1 MNLPAVFESH
11 FGLNLGSQIPDDCLF
26 VCYRVSILMWATRN
40 TPSRCLTIQNRICNY
55 SQSLVTSSLCA
66 IEKHFWS
73 LEERLCSDGSLRN
86 WAPFRVVVPGG
97 CPRTITSL
105 LLDAVLNTRW
115 YLIWREIGRIQIF
128 NFKLKADLSEE
139 ILNCHIVLVLVL
151 MLTFASILKPT
162 EARKSQKKYSK
173 FRTKTMTMSI
183 QNLFRLSSL

>member
-1 MNLPAVFESH
+1 MIV
-11 FGLNLGSQIPDDCLF
+11 CLF
-26 VCYRVSILMWATRN
+26 VIGLAFWCEPQETLLPVAWWF
-40 TPSRCLTIQNRICNY
+40 RIVFAIIPKV
-55 SQSLVTSSLCA
+55 VTSSLCA

-73 LEERLCSDGSLRN
+73 LEERLCSDGLLRN
-86 WAPFRVVVPGG
+86 WAPFWVMVPDG

-139 ILNCHIVLVLVL
+139 ILNCHIVLVLFL

-173 FRTKTMTMSI
+173 FSTKTMTMPI
-183 QNLFRLSSL
+183 QNLFRYSGL